1 MADALTTRGMAVIQM
16 EQLPEVLPTVD
27 PALGQL
33 VHAQLAARGV
43 EVLTGTTV
51 RQITRASASAGAG
64 EAGRLRVE
72 ATAADGGAVTRRAD
86 MVLVVVGVRPDTELA
101 AAAGAGLGVK
111 GAIAVDRGMR
121 TSLPDVLA
129 AGDCVITHHRLL
141 GQSYLPLGTTAHKQG
156 RVAGE
161 NALGGHREFAGS
173 LGTQVVKIF
182 DQAAA
187 RTGLRDHEAAA
198 AGFDPVTIGSEA
210 DDHKAYY
217 PGSHRITMRFTGDR
231 ATGRLLGV
239 QLFGH
244 RHAEIAKRIDIAAT
258 AIFHGMTIDAVSDL
272 DLSYTPPLGSP
283 WEAVQMG
290 AQAWLRQASHH

>member
-1 MADALTTRGMAVIQM
+1 MTRQADL
-16 EQLPEVLPTVD
+16 
-27 PALGQL
+27 
-33 VHAQLAARGV
+33 
-43 EVLTGTTV
+43 
-51 RQITRASASAGAG
+51 
-64 EAGRLRVE
+64 
-72 ATAADGGAVTRRAD
+72 
-86 MVLVVVGVRPDTELA
+86 VLVVVGVRPEVTLA
-101 AAAGAGLGVK
+101 AAAGATLGAR

-129 AGDCVITHHRLL
+129 AGDCVITHHRLV
-141 GQSYLPLGTTAHKQG
+141 GETYLPLGTTAHKQG

-161 NALGGHREFAGS
+161 NALGGNREYAGS

-187 RTGLRDHEAAA
+187 RTGLRGHEAAA
-198 AGFDPVTIGSEA
+198 AGFDPVTTGSEA

-231 ATGRLLGV
+231 RTGQLLGV

-258 AIFHGMTIDAVSDL
+258 AIFHGMTVEAISDL

-283 WEAVQMG
+283 WDAVQIG
-290 AQAWLRQASHH
+290 AQAWVRHARPG